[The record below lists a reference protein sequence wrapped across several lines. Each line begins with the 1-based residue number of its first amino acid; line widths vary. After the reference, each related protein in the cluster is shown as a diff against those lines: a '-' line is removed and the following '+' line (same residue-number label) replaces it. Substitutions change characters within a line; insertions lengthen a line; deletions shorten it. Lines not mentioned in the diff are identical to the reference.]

1 MTHHRLAAGLY
12 QLVRIILNEDE
23 VGCSVF
29 EYDKPSSLF
38 GQFDD
43 EQISADARG
52 LDVALERAR
61 QRATDFET
69 PRRGACC
76 GKPARSVSR
85 TFAVMRATGDVQ
97 ACGGGGSPLT
107 WVTSFSEPR
116 AIKKW
121 GADDR
126 RGPARRDRTSGRP
139 RHHRAAG

>member
-23 VGCSVF
+23 VGRSVF

-43 EQISADARG
+43 EQISADSRG

-97 ACGGGGSPLT
+97 ACGGSPLT
-107 WVTSFSEPR
+107 WVTSFFGTAGDQEV
-116 AIKKW
+116 
-121 GADDR
+121 GR
-126 RGPARRDRTSGRP
+126 R
-139 RHHRAAG
+139 

>member
-52 LDVALERAR
+52 LDVALEAHASA
-61 QRATDFET
+61 QRILKRHVAA
-69 PRRGACC
+69 PVV
-76 GKPARSVSR
+76 VSR
-85 TFAVMRATGDVQ
+85 RA
-97 ACGGGGSPLT
+97 L
-107 WVTSFSEPR
+107 
-116 AIKKW
+116 
-121 GADDR
+121 
-126 RGPARRDRTSGRP
+126 
-139 RHHRAAG
+139 